1 MVHDMLPCSPSGSP
15 AETNLPFR
23 SRSKPSSPLPT
34 QRLPSSSSSEL
45 RALFEGDEGS
55 LWVGSG
61 DEGLL
66 RLRNGKFVSAGEP
79 EGLQGNM
86 SWTIIPRR
94 SGGVWV
100 GSDGGLSSYVDG
112 SFQHIAA
119 PKGQDNI
126 RVRAVVE
133 DQARAL
139 WVGTHGAGA
148 YRIDQHGTTVFDQSH
163 GLAGNFVS
171 AMLED
176 RQGRMWIG
184 SNQGLDLIDR
194 GNVSSQ
200 QSLLPGSNRSAVR
213 LIYEDLRGR
222 LWVGT
227 ETSGLFVI
235 GPDGTQHF
243 GAADGLPSDWA
254 IGIHEDEG
262 VSICV

>member
-34 QRLPSSSSSEL
+34 QRLPSSPSNSARNSLED
-45 RALFEGDEGS
+45 DEGS

-100 GSDGGLSSYVDG
+100 GSDGGLSRYVDR
-112 SFQHIAA
+112 SVQHIAA

-126 RVRAVVE
+126 P
-133 DQARAL
+133 ART
-139 WVGTHGAGA
+139 VG
-148 YRIDQHGTTVFDQSH
+148 
-163 GLAGNFVS
+163 
-171 AMLED
+171 
-176 RQGRMWIG
+176 
-184 SNQGLDLIDR
+184 
-194 GNVSSQ
+194 
-200 QSLLPGSNRSAVR
+200 
-213 LIYEDLRGR
+213 
-222 LWVGT
+222 
-227 ETSGLFVI
+227 
-235 GPDGTQHF
+235 
-243 GAADGLPSDWA
+243 
-254 IGIHEDEG
+254 
-262 VSICV
+262 